1 MKQNVIASK
10 HPTGYSVG
18 THTVLDGYS
27 HGYLDTCGPTVFAR
41 GQFVE
46 ARVLK
51 EYSRVLT
58 WHKVLKG
65 YFDTCGPIVF
75 ASDRGVSVGVHLS
88 RNDVKSDFLVAPRG
102 TADRL
107 LSTEGTYSRGSLG
120 EV

>member
-1 MKQNVIASK
+1 M
-10 HPTGYSVG
+10 
-18 THTVLDGYS
+18 VLNGYS
-27 HGYLDTCGPTVFAR
+27 HGTGWVIIWVLGHLRPDRVR
-41 GQFVE
+41 QGQFVE

-102 TADRL
+102 SPDRL
-107 LSTEGTYSRGSLG
+107 WVTPGYLL
-120 EV
+120 